1 MNDWDLMFK
10 SAKIEENTYEE
21 PMEENFEMP
30 NGYTD
35 APSFLDDGYGY
46 YGADENGKTALL
58 AVRIYDE
65 RNSYEIQPGCSVIKK
80 EAFEEKGCLNKISIP
95 ASVEIIEEGALS
107 NGGGW
112 ASEERGIYE
121 IELSKDNKKFV
132 IGSLGLYER
141 LEDGGFKLLLY
152 IEEKENDDIVIGDE
166 IKKIGSKAFYGRR
179 INSVEFSDTG
189 YKYRFPSH
197 AFFMEEL
204 LKEFGKNDKLYD
216 FDAYDAFLLR
226 NHFNSERLNMICDR
240 INQHYELTDKKR
252 NELIMHIR
260 DSLKDVLRALSN
272 ENAIETLKYMIQTG
286 IFTEDNITEAID
298 ILNHTEQRELL
309 TYLIDYKHENFKNEE
324 FDFSI

>member
-21 PMEENFEMP
+21 PMEEDFEMP
-30 NGYTD
+30 QGYKG
-35 APSFLDDGYGY
+35 APLLDDGYGY
-46 YGADENGKTALL
+46 YGMDENGSIVLL

-65 RNSYEIQPGCSVIKK
+65 RKSYEIQKGCTCISA
-80 EAFEEKGCLNKISIP
+80 EAFEGKGCLEKILIP
-95 ASVEIIEEGALS
+95 ESVRIIEEGALS
-107 NGGGW
+107 NSGGW
-112 ASEERGIYE
+112 ADEEKGICE
-121 IELSKDNKKFV
+121 IELSKDNKNFV
-132 IGSLGLYER
+132 MGNLGLYQK

-152 IEEKENDDIVIGDE
+152 IEEKENDDIVIEDE
-166 IKKIGSKAFYGRR
+166 IKQIGRKAFYGRK
-179 INSVEFSDTG
+179 INSVKFADTG

-204 LKEFGKNDKLYD
+204 LKEFGKNDRLYD
-216 FDAYDAFLLR
+216 FAAYDAFLLR

-240 INQHYELTDKKR
+240 LNQPYDLTDEKR
-252 NELIMHIR
+252 NELIMHVR

-272 ENAIETLKYMIQTG
+272 ENAIETLKYMIQSG
-286 IFTEDNITEAID
+286 IFTEENITEAID

-309 TYLIDYKHENFKNEE
+309 TYLMDYKHENFKNEE